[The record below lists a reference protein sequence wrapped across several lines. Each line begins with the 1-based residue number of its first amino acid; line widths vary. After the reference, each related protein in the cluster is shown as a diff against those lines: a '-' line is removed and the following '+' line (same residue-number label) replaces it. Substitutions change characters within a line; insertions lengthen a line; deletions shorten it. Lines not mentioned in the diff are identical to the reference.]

1 MGVDV
6 AVGVA
11 VGSSSGGGFWME
23 SSTVG
28 VVVGMAVLVGV
39 AVLVAVLVDVAV
51 GLGVYVDVDVGAGML
66 VGCAGMI
73 SKFAEAVATTVL
85 SDSFSFTFN
94 MYNPTGQ
101 VEAVGF

>member
-1 MGVDV
+1 M
-6 AVGVA
+6 GVA
-11 VGSSSGGGFWME
+11 VGSCCGGFCTLV
-23 SSTVG
+23 STVG
-28 VVVGMAVLVGV
+28 VGVGVAVWVGV
-39 AVLVAVLVDVAV
+39 AVLVAVLVGVAV
-51 GLGVYVDVDVGAGML
+51 GLGVYVDVDVGAGVF

-94 MYNPTGQ
+94 MYNPTGE

>member
-1 MGVDV
+1 MG
-6 AVGVA
+6 VGVA
-11 VGSSSGGGFWME
+11 VGSSSGGEFWME
-23 SSTVG
+23 SSAVG
-28 VVVGMAVLVGV
+28 VGVGVAVLAGV
-39 AVLVAVLVDVAV
+39 AVLVAVFVGVAD
-51 GLGVYVDVDVGAGML
+51 GLGVYVDVDVGAGVF

-101 VEAVGF
+101 LGEVGFWP